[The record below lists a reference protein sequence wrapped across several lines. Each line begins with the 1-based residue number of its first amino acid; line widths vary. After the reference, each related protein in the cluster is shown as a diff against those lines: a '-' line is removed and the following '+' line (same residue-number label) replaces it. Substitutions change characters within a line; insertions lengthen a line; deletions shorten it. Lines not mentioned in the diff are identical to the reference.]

1 MTTSIPLHIS
11 SLLSAK
17 LLCHN
22 FLRLARSFFA
32 FGAYSVR
39 MKTVYLSVR
48 LKNYENA
55 LALVGAP
62 LAETPE
68 NADVLLLP
76 GGGDVH
82 PRFYGRA
89 IGGAADIDEA
99 RDEREL
105 ALVDE
110 FLREGKSVV
119 GICRGL
125 QLINVFFGGTLHR
138 HIWGHAQERG
148 CDRLHVVHTAPGL
161 LRALYGA
168 RFTVNS
174 AHHQAVEALG
184 EGLQVLACAP
194 DGTVEAIAHES
205 LPVFA
210 VQWHPERLCGAF
222 ARSDAVD
229 GAKLLSALL
238 RQSKKSKEFL
248 KKC

>member
-1 MTTSIPLHIS
+1 
-11 SLLSAK
+11 
-17 LLCHN
+17 
-22 FLRLARSFFA
+22 
-32 FGAYSVR
+32 

-138 HIWGHAQERG
+138 HILGHA
-148 CDRLHVVHTAPGL
+148 
-161 LRALYGA
+161 
-168 RFTVNS
+168 
-174 AHHQAVEALG
+174 
-184 EGLQVLACAP
+184 
-194 DGTVEAIAHES
+194 
-205 LPVFA
+205 
-210 VQWHPERLCGAF
+210 
-222 ARSDAVD
+222 
-229 GAKLLSALL
+229 
-238 RQSKKSKEFL
+238 
-248 KKC
+248 

>member
-1 MTTSIPLHIS
+1 
-11 SLLSAK
+11 
-17 LLCHN
+17 
-22 FLRLARSFFA
+22 
-32 FGAYSVR
+32 
-39 MKTVYLSVR
+39 MKRVYLSVR

-99 RDEREL
+99 RDRREL

-110 FLREGKSVV
+110 FLRVGKPVV

-125 QLINVFFGGTLHR
+125 QLLNVYFGGTLHQ
-138 HIWGHAQERG
+138 HILGHAQLCGR
-148 CDRLHVVHTAPGL
+148 DRLHVVHAAPGL
-161 LRALYGA
+161 LRTLYGA

-174 AHHQAVEALG
+174 L
-184 EGLQVLACAP
+184 
-194 DGTVEAIAHES
+194 S
-205 LPVFA
+205 LI
-210 VQWHPERLCGAF
+210 HI
-222 ARSDAVD
+222 
-229 GAKLLSALL
+229 
-238 RQSKKSKEFL
+238 
-248 KKC
+248 

>member
-1 MTTSIPLHIS
+1 
-11 SLLSAK
+11 
-17 LLCHN
+17 
-22 FLRLARSFFA
+22 
-32 FGAYSVR
+32 
-39 MKTVYLSVR
+39 MKRVYLSVR
-48 LKNYENA
+48 LKNYEDA
-55 LALVGAP
+55 LALLGAECVRSP
-62 LAETPE
+62 QDANL
-68 NADVLLLP
+68 LLLP

-110 FLREGKSVV
+110 FLRAGKPIV

-125 QLINVFFGGTLHR
+125 QLLNVSFGGTLHQ
-138 HIWGHAQERG
+138 HILDHAQVCG
-148 CDRLHVVHTAPGL
+148 HDHLHVVHAAPGL

-174 AHHQAVEALG
+174 AHHQAVETLG
-184 EGLQVLACAP
+184 EGLQILACAP

-222 ARSDAVD
+222 ARSEAVD

-238 RQSKKSKEFL
+238 R
-248 KKC
+248 